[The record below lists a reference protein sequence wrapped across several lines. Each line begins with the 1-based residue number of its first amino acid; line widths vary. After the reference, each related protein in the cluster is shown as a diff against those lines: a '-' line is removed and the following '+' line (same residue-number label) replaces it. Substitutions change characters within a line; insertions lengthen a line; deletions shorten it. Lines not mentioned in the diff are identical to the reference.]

1 MSSMSTSTGPSE
13 DKFSSIDCIES
24 GDSLEI
30 EENKQMVVH
39 RRFKNSGTITVK
51 GTFILRSS

>member
-30 EENKQMVVH
+30 EENKQMVVY
-39 RRFKNSGTITVK
+39 RRFKNHGNVRNAGTLVV
-51 GTFILRSS
+51 RC

>member
-30 EENKQMVVH
+30 EENKQMVVY
-39 RRFKNSGTITVK
+39 RRFKNHGTVRNA
-51 GTFILRSS
+51 GTLVVRC